1 MKILRKNKDKP
12 KRKRKEQNEKI
23 KKREEN
29 KQTKKTNKL
38 ESVLK
43 IDTEKLNNI
52 RKKKMNCK

>member
-23 KKREEN
+23 KKSEEN
-29 KQTKKTNKL
+29 KKKTNKL
-38 ESVLK
+38 ESVLE